1 MITGAA
7 LILAVVAGAFMFTD
21 NELMKALGLG
31 LTASVLID
39 VTVVRILLVPSL
51 MKLLGKA
58 NWWLPGFLSSLAKP
72 KPKVDENS

>member
-1 MITGAA
+1 
-7 LILAVVAGAFMFTD
+7 MFTD

-58 NWWLPGFLSSLAKP
+58 NWWLPGWLSFLAKKGEGEAP
-72 KPKVDENS
+72 GENARP